1 MIRHHDVRQL
11 TTAELQ
17 RTKRDL
23 RANLGL
29 ITPHSP
35 AHVPIQAHMKAIDAE
50 LAERAENQKANGS
63 APVSTGTEPAG
74 CDPLTALSNEFGVEW
89 KVWKP
94 GRFVADHRRI
104 DVTLISDSVSGL
116 AEKLRAFTELIKDL
130 P

>member
-1 MIRHHDVRQL
+1 MIRYHDVRQL
-11 TTAELQ
+11 TTAELE

-23 RANLGL
+23 HANLGL
-29 ITPHSP
+29 ITPDSP

-50 LAERAENQKANGS
+50 LAERAGKQKANGS
-63 APVSTGTEPAG
+63 EAVSTGTEPAG
-74 CDPLTALSNEFGVEW
+74 CDPLTALSNEYGAEW

-94 GRFVADHRRI
+94 GRYAADHRRM
-104 DVTLISDSVSGL
+104 DVSLISDSVSGL